1 MTNRH
6 WRELVEVVGI
16 VGIVAA
22 MILVA
27 SELRDSNR
35 IAITQA
41 EMQIEMQINEQRDKL
56 NLARVADPNVAKLFA
71 KMEAPEA
78 HLITATEASQIRG
91 IAWHVINNLW
101 SVHSAYENGL
111 IGRDVRDSYIVD
123 FAHSMETWPGIRPH
137 YVAIYESYGP
147 IQGVEEYAPIADY
160 IATQSEAETP

>member
-6 WRELVEVVGI
+6 WRELVEIVGV

-22 MILVA
+22 LILVA
-27 SELRDSNR
+27 SEQRESNR

-56 NLARVADPNVAKLFA
+56 NFARVADPNVAKLFA

-91 IAWHVINNLW
+91 IALHGIENMW
-101 SVHSAYENGL
+101 SVHRAFENGM
-111 IGRDVRDSYIVD
+111 ISRETRDGYIVD
-123 FAHSMETWPGIRPH
+123 FANSMHEWPGIRPH
-137 YVAIYESYGP
+137 YVEIYENLGAS
-147 IQGVEEYAPIADY
+147 QGAEEYAPIADY
-160 IATQSEAETP
+160 IAAQSEAETP

>member
-6 WRELVEVVGI
+6 WRELVEVVGV

-27 SELRDSNR
+27 SELRESNR
-35 IAITQA
+35 IAVAQA
-41 EMQIEMQINEQRDKL
+41 AMQIEMQINEQR
-56 NLARVADPNVAKLFA
+56 NSINIARASDPNVAKLFP
-71 KMEAPEA
+71 KLEAPEA

-91 IAWHVINNLW
+91 MALQGINNLW

-111 IGRDVRDSYIVD
+111 ISREVRDGYIVD
-123 FAHSMETWPGIRPH
+123 FTHTMEAWPGIRPH
-137 YVAIYESYGP
+137 YVAIYESLGS

-160 IATQSEAETP
+160 IAAQSEAEMP

>member
-1 MTNRH
+1 MTNRQ
-6 WRELVEVVGI
+6 WRELVEIVGVVGI
-16 VGIVAA
+16 VAG

-27 SELRDSNR
+27 SELRESNR
-35 IAITQA
+35 IAVAQA
-41 EMQIEMQINEQRDKL
+41 EMQTELQIHEHRNLL
-56 NLARVADPNVAKLFA
+56 NISRASDPNVAKLFP
-71 KMEAPEA
+71 KLEAPEA

-91 IAWHVINNLW
+91 IAWHGIYNLW

-111 IGRDVRDSYIVD
+111 IGRDVRDSYIID

>member
-6 WRELVEVVGI
+6 WRELVEIVGV

-27 SELRDSNR
+27 SELRESNR
-35 IAITQA
+35 IAAAQA
-41 EMQIEMQINEQRDKL
+41 AMQIEMQLNEQH
-56 NLARVADPNVAKLFA
+56 NAVNIARASDPNVAKLFA
-71 KMEAPEA
+71 KLEAPEA

-91 IAWHVINNLW
+91 MALHGIKNLW

-111 IGRDVRDSYIVD
+111 ISREVRAGYIAG
-123 FAHSMETWPGIRPH
+123 FAYNMEAWPGIRPH
-137 YVAIYESYGP
+137 YVDIYNKLGS

-160 IATQSEAETP
+160 IAAQSDAETP